1 MKRYTLYLTFGVI
14 ILALSGCMNI
24 SVEVWHNQ
32 DGSGRILHQQAFTE
46 AFFAEFGMED
56 DVEEAKIEFLEEAE
70 LKPEHLPEGP
80 NIKRITADTY
90 FDSASNDL
98 VTFFDMDVYD
108 IVGLTTLDNQPA
120 GASDYYI
127 IIEDNQDGTFH
138 FFQYLNISIEE
149 FSNIT
154 EPDAN
159 ENIRQ
164 VLLGQNYTLR
174 LYAQELVEGDAF
186 ANFDSEAGV
195 ITWEIPM
202 ADVML
207 ATSPIELFAIYRVET
222 THLTERTESENVE
235 AVGPTAVE
243 LESSDQIG
251 LLEGL
256 PVWAFYA
263 LAGLC
268 CLTMIAIVVALVV
281 FVVLNKRKK
290 NTSMG

>member
-1 MKRYTLYLTFGVI
+1 MKRFTLYLTFGII

-24 SVEVWHNQ
+24 SVEVWHNP

-46 AFFAEFGMED
+46 AFFAEFGLKD
-56 DVEEAKIEFLEEAE
+56 DLEEAKIEFLEETE
-70 LKPEHLPEGP
+70 LTHEHLPEGP

-90 FDSASNDL
+90 FDSESNDL

-108 IVGLTTLDNQPA
+108 IVGFTTLDNQPA

-138 FFQYLNISIEE
+138 FFQYLNFSIEE
-149 FSNIT
+149 LST
-154 EPDAN
+154 TSEPSAD

-174 LYAQELVEGDAF
+174 LHAQEMVEGDTF
-186 ANFDSEAGV
+186 ANFDSTAGV

-202 ADVML
+202 ADVLL

-222 THLTERTESENVE
+222 SHLTEKTESENDEVLVPE
-235 AVGPTAVE
+235 VIE
-243 LESSDQIG
+243 LENSNQIG
-251 LLEGL
+251 MLEGL
-256 PVWAFYA
+256 PVLVLYA
-263 LAGLC
+263 LAGLY
-268 CLTMIAIVVALVV
+268 CLTMIAVVVAVVVILVI
-281 FVVLNKRKK
+281 KK
-290 NTSMG
+290 